1 MGNLFRKRKMA
12 SRINER
18 KFPFI
23 VQVPVPD
30 GGFGATLDAIN
41 AWHCYSKHRQR
52 RGHRQHLG
60 EQHFWRWCFESV
72 EVAER
77 FQRRFGGEIVHLVI
91 APRAA
96 RRRNSTPQVEQPE
109 NFSESSES
117 VPPGSEIAHTAEFA
131 GAAFNQN

>member
-1 MGNLFRKRKMA
+1 MGNLFRKKKMA

-30 GGFGATLDAIN
+30 GGFGSTLDAIN

-72 EVAER
+72 EIAER

-91 APRAA
+91 EPRAA
-96 RRRNSTPQVEQPE
+96 PRPDGTAQGALPANPGEQ
-109 NFSESSES
+109 SEVLQPSGHVQS
-117 VPPGSEIAHTAEFA
+117 AELN
-131 GAAFNQN
+131 GAIFNQG

>member
-1 MGNLFRKRKMA
+1 LEDLVMGNLFRKKKIA

-18 KFPFI
+18 NFPFV

-30 GGFGATLDAIN
+30 VGFGPTLDAIN

-91 APRAA
+91 EPRAA
-96 RRRNSTPQVEQPE
+96 RRRDPALQIERADNPG
-109 NFSESSES
+109 
-117 VPPGSEIAHTAEFA
+117 VPS
-131 GAAFNQN
+131 